1 MMTASRQHNRGVDHV
16 GRSGLPAKYSRR
28 PSPGVAQWLHKDVAS
43 VQEPSQSCL
52 APTASPDLAYHTG
65 RYNDAPVLLPRHLD
79 DRGRLP
85 VIPFKGYQG
94 SSI

>member
-1 MMTASRQHNRGVDHV
+1 MMTASRQHNRGVDHI
-16 GRSGLPAKYSRR
+16 GRPGIPAKYSR
-28 PSPGVAQWLHKDVAS
+28 SPGAGIAQWLHKDLTS

-52 APTASPDLAYHTG
+52 APTASPDLAYYAG
-65 RYNDAPVLLPRHLD
+65 RHNDAPVILAGHLD

-85 VIPFKGYQG
+85 VSPFDRYQG